1 MQNTLPCFN
10 RQSKVHSQ
18 TFLES
23 VLEFLQF
30 GFWEVKAKSKPTW
43 PAFAHYAIPGFYL
56 AHPRNNSFHKEI
68 KLVKNEKIMKKLFP
82 LTLLIGALLIT
93 SCSPAGLV
101 PVTGRSAAGNNSAP
115 TSISVPVISATTA
128 PVANN
133 APQANQTNPNPK
145 CDALFLANYDMGMAL
160 AIMVNLTAN
169 TDYTAYTTPGSP
181 FYLDFNK
188 LRSELNTLA
197 TLPDPSAADA
207 LIVGKPSEAI
217 TYFNQLLDLAETDIK
232 NQGKPFVDT
241 SPSGVKLIGIDTP
254 WEQHAAVF
262 GVAMGN
268 VCQNYTAPSDLFSG
282 TPVAPV
288 TP

>member
-1 MQNTLPCFN
+1 MITNHAKTGK
-10 RQSKVHSQ
+10 RQ
-18 TFLES
+18 
-23 VLEFLQF
+23 
-30 GFWEVKAKSKPTW
+30 G
-43 PAFAHYAIPGFYL
+43 
-56 AHPRNNSFHKEI
+56 
-68 KLVKNEKIMKKLFP
+68 KKLFP
-82 LTLLIGALLIT
+82 LALLIGVLLVSACTPAAVIPIT
-93 SCSPAGLV
+93 GKSVS
-101 PVTGRSAAGNNSAP
+101 GNNSAP
-115 TSISVPVISATTA
+115 TSVSAPVIGATTA
-128 PVANN
+128 PVATA
-133 APQANQTNPNPK
+133 APQANQSNPNPK

-169 TDYTAYTTPGSP
+169 TDYTAYTSPASP
-181 FYLDFNK
+181 FYLDFKK
-188 LRSELNTLA
+188 LRSDLVTLA

-217 TYFNQLLDLAETDIK
+217 TYFNQLLDLAEADIK

-268 VCQNYTAPSDLFSG
+268 VCQNYTAPSTLFSG